1 MANPGSMSA
10 AETVAAIRDRKIT
23 ATEVAKAA
31 FARADQVRDLNAL
44 IVVNKDPALAAAAEI
59 DAWSRPGPL
68 PLAGLPIVIKDNI
81 NTADMPTS
89 GGTPALRNAQPA
101 ANAPSLQKL
110 LKAGVVMIGKAN
122 MHELAF
128 GITSTNLSSFAGPV
142 KNPYDKTRIPGGSSG
157 GTAAAIAAGIVTCG
171 LGSDTGGST
180 RVPAALCGIVGLR
193 PSVGNGGAERRY
205 DDANQVV
212 PISHTRDTIGPMG
225 RTVADVALLDSVITG
240 TPVARPEPLRGKRL
254 GIPAAFWNGLD
265 RDLEAVTKAA
275 RAKLA
280 DAGVVLVDVDMPG
293 LFEQNAKVSFPV
305 ALHEPIA
312 DIPAYLEASGI
323 KDVTLAD
330 IAAKIASPDVKGA
343 FGAITADAFGAAY
356 QDAITVH
363 RPALQKI
370 YEAYFRDN
378 NLDGILFPTTIAPAP
393 ADRRGEG
400 IGRDVDQRRQAGAD
414 LRHHDPQHR
423 SRQQRRSSRP
433 VAVCRHDAGR
443 PAGRAG
449 DRRSR
454 RQRHQTARDGNVD
467 RGHSGHRAAAE
478 GLTVR
483 HSGAECRAE
492 PGISRRLQD
501 SGFALRAPRNDA
513 LGSLHVIVIDHHP
526 VRRRSRLAGENE
538 AGLRVP
544 TAPANN

>member
-1 MANPGSMSA
+1 MTSSPSRRDILTSSIAVAAGAALPTLGQVSPAMADSNSMSA
-10 AETVAAIRDRKIT
+10 TEIVAAIRDKKMT
-23 ATEVAKAA
+23 ATDVAKAA
-31 FARADQVRDLNAL
+31 FERAEQVKDLNAL
-44 IVVNKDPALAAAAEI
+44 IVLNKDPALAAAAEI
-59 DAWSRPGPL
+59 DSWSRSGPL
-68 PLAGLPIVIKDNI
+68 PLAGLPIVVKDNI

-89 GGTPALRNAQPA
+89 GGTPALQNAQPA
-101 ANAPSLQKL
+101 FNAPSLEKL

-128 GITSTNLSSFAGPV
+128 GITSTNLSPFAGAV

-205 DDANQVV
+205 NDANMVV

-225 RTVADVALLDSVITG
+225 RIVADVALLDSVITG
-240 TPVARPEPLRGKRL
+240 TPMATAEPLRGKRL
-254 GIPAAFWNGLD
+254 GIPAGFWNGLD
-265 RDLEAVTKAA
+265 REVEAVTKAA
-275 RAKLA
+275 RARLA

-323 KDVTLAD
+323 NGITLAD
-330 IAAKIASPDVKGA
+330 IAARIASPDVKGA

-363 RPALQKI
+363 RPALQKM

-378 NLDGILFPTTIAPAP
+378 NLDGILFPTTIAAAP
-393 ADRRGEG
+393 AIDAEKGSGEMSING
-400 IGRDVDQRRQAGAD
+400 GKPVPTFDTMIRNT
-414 LRHHDPQHR
+414 DP
-423 SRQQRRSSRP
+423 
-433 VAVCRHDAGR
+433 
-443 PAGRAG
+443 
-449 DRRSR
+449 
-454 RQRHQTARDGNVD
+454 
-467 RGHSGHRAAAE
+467 
-478 GLTVR
+478 
-483 HSGAECRAE
+483 
-492 PGISRRLQD
+492 
-501 SGFALRAPRNDA
+501 
-513 LGSLHVIVIDHHP
+513 GS
-526 VRRRSRLAGENE
+526 N
-538 AGLRVP
+538 AGLPGLSLFAGMTPGGLPVGLEIDGP
-544 TAPANN
+544 VGSDTKLLGLGMSIEAILGTAPPPKI